1 MRDTRT
7 GLADEAQV
15 GAKVIWDLEKGM
27 AFL

>member
-7 GLADEAQV
+7 DLADEAQV